1 MLYLKNEKPQAQTDG
16 FRTKLYVE
24 ESLLAALFMYLQLL
38 WPRMQ
43 HNPEPVPSPTVPFV
57 LCLLSV
63 ALGVLEK

>member
-1 MLYLKNEKPQAQTDG
+1 MLYLKNEKPQAQTDS

-24 ESLLAALFMYLQLL
+24 ESVLAALFMYLQLL

-43 HNPEPVPSPTVPFV
+43 HNPEPVTSPTVPFV